1 MDGSEYQKPD
11 KRRRRPAL
19 ACVACRRSKVRCDR
33 NMPCGA
39 CVRSKHK
46 TCVYEPVPTKL
57 NSRNLA
63 VAAAGPPAG
72 QAPLGGGEVGGESS
86 RFPISS
92 AASSQAPSIVDT
104 NASFDEQHHTTSS
117 HSLEAAGENNGG
129 SMSNCAGPR
138 AAAHDVDSLLQRVK
152 DLERQLEAAR
162 ISPQANAQFNA
173 PRIPDAAEASVT
185 TYPTYLSHDIHSMN
199 KSVMS
204 KTRYFGQSHWMNIV
218 TFLKPVMDIFDNQ
231 PAEAKSEI
239 IMLLHQNK
247 LLARN
252 IKAQRMPELTFKFG
266 LKIPPREVAD
276 QLIDGYLRTFETVY
290 RILHVPSFKAE
301 YDKYW
306 TSPDSASQAFVIQ
319 LQLVMAAG
327 AGVYD
332 DAHSMRKAAIAWVYE
347 AQCWLLTP
355 PTKSKLTIA
364 GLQIM
369 LLLHF
374 AREVAGVSGDLTWI
388 SMGSVVRSAI
398 AMGLHRDPKRLPN
411 MSRADAEV
419 RRRLWNTTLE
429 LALQS
434 SLNSGG
440 PPMISLDEF
449 DTGPPGD
456 CDDCD
461 IVGGGGSR
469 NEPPSSAPVNADRF
483 TDTTVA
489 LALRKSFPLR
499 LAIVRHLN
507 DINSMGKYEDT
518 LKLNAQLQ
526 TAYKA
531 TSLSLR
537 RFDGGGGR
545 QPSLFQKEI
554 VNFIFHHY
562 FQAHHLPYLR
572 RAFWEPAYAFS
583 RKIVVEMSLKLFSA
597 VSESSSY
604 GYSVGN
610 SSGGPQRPSPPGL
623 GVQGNTNG
631 NPSLSSSSTTPH
643 HHHHHHHYDLYRLA
657 TNSSG
662 FFRNATSKA
671 SMLIPVELQHQAL
684 EENDG
689 LFGPAPPRPDLLAAV
704 RDTAVW
710 AMRRIRAGETNPKGY
725 VLGRAMTT
733 YVEGLVAGADVRDLY
748 GPCIEAATAAAREAL
763 GVLREMAGFMPG
775 EGGGGQSGGGGA
787 QDQLG
792 GGGRNLPGDFNVEG
806 MEIDWDLDMSNAL
819 FDFTSID
826 VGFPSP
832 GDPDFGLFNY
842 GFNASS

>member
-1 MDGSEYQKPD
+1 MDGSEFKKPD

-46 TCVYEPVPTKL
+46 TCVYEPGPTKA
-57 NSRNLA
+57 NSRNSA
-63 VAAAGPPAG
+63 VAAAAAAAGPTGPG
-72 QAPLGGGEVGGESS
+72 PLLGADVGVES
-86 RFPISS
+86 RFPISP

-104 NASFDEQHHTTSS
+104 STASFDDHVASSS
-117 HSLEAAGENNGG
+117 HSIEAAAADEV
-129 SMSNCAGPR
+129 STSNCAVSQV

-152 DLERQLEAAR
+152 ELERQLEAAR

-173 PRIPDAAEASVT
+173 PKIPDAAEASVT
-185 TYPTYLSHDIHSMN
+185 TYPTYLTDDIHTMN

-231 PAEAKSEI
+231 AMEVKSEI
-239 IMLLHQNK
+239 VMLLHQNK
-247 LLARN
+247 LLART

-266 LKIPPREVAD
+266 LKIPPQEIAD
-276 QLIDGYLRTFETVY
+276 QLVDGYLRTFETVY
-290 RILHVPSFKAE
+290 RVLHVPSFKAE
-301 YDKYW
+301 YEKYW
-306 TSPDSASQAFVIQ
+306 TSPDSVSQAFVIQ
-319 LQLVMAAG
+319 MQLVMAAG

-347 AQCWLLTP
+347 AQCWLMTP
-355 PTKSKLTIA
+355 PLKSKLTIT
-364 GLQIM
+364 GLQNM

-388 SMGSVVRSAI
+388 SISSVIRSAI

-411 MSRADAEV
+411 MSRADAEI

-434 SLNSGG
+434 SMNAGG

-449 DTGPPGD
+449 DTGPPSD
-456 CDDCD
+456 CDDAELD
-461 IVGGGGSR
+461 TSGVDR
-469 NEPPSSAPVNADRF
+469 NHQLTSAPANTNRF
-483 TDTTVA
+483 TDTTVT
-489 LALRKSFPLR
+489 LVLRKSFPLR

-507 DINSMGKYEDT
+507 DINSMGKYDDT
-518 LKLNAQLQ
+518 LKLSAQLQ

-531 TSLSLR
+531 ASLSLR
-537 RFDGGGGR
+537 RFDSGGGR
-545 QPSLFQKEI
+545 QPSAFQKQL

-562 FQAHHLPYLR
+562 FQSHHLPYLR
-572 RAFWEPAYAFS
+572 WALWEPAYAFS
-583 RKIVVEMSLKLFSA
+583 RKMVIEMSLKLFSA

-610 SSGGPQRPSPPGL
+610 TSIVSHRPSPHGAGVPGTAT
-623 GVQGNTNG
+623 GT
-631 NPSLSSSSTTPH
+631 PSSITAH
-643 HHHHHHHYDLYRLA
+643 HHHHDDLNRLA
-657 TNSSG
+657 TNSCG
-662 FFRNATSKA
+662 FFRNATTKA
-671 SMLIPVELQHQAL
+671 SMLIPVELQYQAL
-684 EENDG
+684 ENDG
-689 LFGPAPPRPDLLAAV
+689 LGLLTPRPDLLAAV
-704 RDTAVW
+704 RDTSVW
-710 AMRRIRAGETNPKGY
+710 AMRRIRAGETNTKGY
-725 VLGRAMTT
+725 IMCRAMVT
-733 YVEGLVAGADVRDLY
+733 YVEGLAAGA
-748 GPCIEAATAAAREAL
+748 EAAAAAGREVF
-763 GVLREMAGFMPG
+763 GVLREMAGFVAE
-775 EGGGGQSGGGGA
+775 EGGQGGGGA
-787 QDQLG
+787 QEV
-792 GGGRNLPGDFNVEG
+792 GRNLPGEFNVEG

-826 VGFPSP
+826 AGFPSP

-842 GFNASS
+842 GFNATS